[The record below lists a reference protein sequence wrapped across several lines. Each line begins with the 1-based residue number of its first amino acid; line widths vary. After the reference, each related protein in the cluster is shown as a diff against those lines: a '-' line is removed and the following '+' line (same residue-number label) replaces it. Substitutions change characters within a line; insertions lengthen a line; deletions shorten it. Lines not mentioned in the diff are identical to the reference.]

1 MLLVLTMALGNPT
14 SSKELFCNCLIT
26 HIYIYIYQSISTS
39 LYHEKNKKPVIHM
52 RIKSIIKREKVM
64 IFH

>member
-26 HIYIYIYQSISTS
+26 HIYIYQSISTS
-39 LYHEKNKKPVIHM
+39 LYLEKNKKPVIHM